1 MFKQPRGGK
10 REGAGRPPATTAK
23 KAVTIKMKPDHVD
36 KFNRICKGNGNSQA
50 GQLVEWIDSSERG
63 DELDNG

>member
-10 REGAGRPPATTAK
+10 REGAGRPPAKTAK
-23 KAVTIKMKPDHVD
+23 KAVTIKMTPDHVD
-36 KFNRICKGNGNSQA
+36 KFNSICKGNGNSQA